1 MASPPNTTN
10 IPAPRVPFIDPRP
23 GMMARE
29 WYRFFLNQYTVLG
42 TGAFDHNSLTGLQ
55 GGTTGQYYHLSQAD
69 YVGTGSGVF
78 VRSNSPVLSGST
90 TISGPLTLGSTLSG
104 VSASFTGSLSADSGT
119 FTDAINGT
127 SAYFTS
133 DLTVDGMLL
142 VGGTSDFSSIVTLSA
157 GAQGTDIVL
166 DTGSIASYSFSG
178 DDMTSTGATGGF
190 GQMNFYTYNADIS
203 ASVLAMN
210 IDNQQRLNFP
220 AVSIAGSAPGLYNP
234 TNFYQQPR
242 TFEDIYSSPS
252 TTNTYGVSNVFAFNT
267 LQATNTGV
275 TYTYGATVWIVGAM
289 SAGPNVTISEQLAF
303 GIQSGNATFSNT
315 FYIGAGYGS
324 VATSNASGAFVSQG
338 VLGYGKDAFANSP
351 GGAVTQLTSKSQG
364 VTLNKGCGAITMN
377 AAALA
382 AGASVEFVLT
392 NSFIAAFD
400 TVICNMGPGGTA
412 STYLVQCQAVAA
424 GSCRFRVTNY
434 SGTSRSEAC
443 VVNFAIIKA
452 TNA

>member
-10 IPAPRVPFIDPRP
+10 IPAPRVPFIDPRT
-23 GMMARE
+23 GLMARE

-69 YVGTGSGVF
+69 YAGTGSGVF

-104 VSASFTGSLSADSGT
+104 ISASLTGSFSAGSGAFAGPINATTGTFTGDVTGTTLTLSGLATFNAGASGTNASFT
-119 FTDAINGT
+119 
-127 SAYFTS
+127 
-133 DLTVDGMLL
+133 
-142 VGGTSDFSSIVTLSA
+142 
-157 GAQGTDIVL
+157 
-166 DTGSIASYSFSG
+166 TGSIASYSFSG
-178 DDMTSTGATGGF
+178 DDMTSTGSTGGS
-190 GQMNFYTYNADIS
+190 GQMNFYTYNGDIP
-203 ASVLAMN
+203 AYVLAMN

-220 AVSIAGSAPGLYNP
+220 AVSIVGAPPGLTNP

-242 TFEDIYSSPS
+242 TFEDNLSPPS

-267 LQATNTGV
+267 LQATNTSV

-351 GGAVTQLTSKSQG
+351 GGASTQLTSKSTG